1 MLTTAALQHEIK
13 RIVAPHMSNW
23 CQLDPLNN
31 LMITNQ
37 KQTHQRKTTDE
48 GNSCLQCEVEKPSQ
62 HWEDYL

>member
-37 KQTHQRKTTDE
+37 KQTHQKETTDE
-48 GNSCLQCEVEKPSQ
+48 GNSCLQCEVEELSQ
-62 HWEDYL
+62 HLEDYL